1 MFKLLIDTYIK
12 ISEESYYPFEIY
24 HMHQASKH
32 IDPSVSIRDVQML
45 FSIQYAKTPMSPSSL
60 SKNFS
65 LANNVISNRLHY
77 FEELEF
83 ITRHR
88 FEGDQRS
95 VILTITNKGKEIVS
109 SYTNYVN
116 TFLKHLKKS
125 LIPLDYLTMMSVL
138 KKLSHIIKT
147 KSKEDDDEIISSD
160 FFMSLHNYFI
170 SFDLNLIEELNYNLK
185 VNDFVILTEYY
196 LQTLNHS
203 HNVSQLSNK
212 ILFPYQTLISK
223 MNKFHD
229 MHLLEHD
236 ANSHFVLTKE
246 ALHIVETFMT
256 SRVIVY
262 YQTLKSFSEKELA
275 LIAKNFKTLK
285 EYSK

>member
-12 ISEESYYPFEIY
+12 ISEESYYPFEIH
-24 HMHQASKH
+24 HMHHASKH
-32 IDPSVSIRDVQML
+32 LDPSVSIRDVQML
-45 FSIQYAKTPMSPSSL
+45 FSIQYAKTSMSPSNL
-60 SKNFS
+60 AKHFS
-65 LANNVISNRLHY
+65 LANNVISNRLHH

-88 FEGDQRS
+88 YEGDQRS
-95 VILTITNKGKEIVS
+95 VVLKITEKGKTIVS
-109 SYTNYVN
+109 SYTDYVN
-116 TFLKHLKKS
+116 TFLKHLNKS
-125 LIPLDYLTMMSVL
+125 LSPLDYLTMMSVL
-138 KKLSHIIKT
+138 KKLNLIV
-147 KSKEDDDEIISSD
+147 KSQNTDDEEKISSD

-170 SFDLNLIEELNYNLK
+170 SFDLKLIEELKYTLK
-185 VNDFVILTEYY
+185 VNDLVILTEYY
-196 LQTLNHS
+196 LQTLNQS
-203 HNVSQLSNK
+203 YNMSQLSNK

-223 MNKFHD
+223 MNKFHE

-236 ANSHFVLTKE
+236 TNSHFILTTE

-262 YQTLKSFSEKELA
+262 YQALKSFSEKELT

-285 EYSK
+285 DYSK